1 MEGLEGLGMQE
12 IGEVIPSFVAQRAT
26 VLKAIDTVKT
36 RRDKK
41 GRLWPDGDSL
51 KILEQVLQTGE
62 PEYSVLAKWKAT
74 KNKSSE

>member
-26 VLKAIDTVKT
+26 VLKAIDAVKT

-51 KILEQVLQTGE
+51 KIGWDRQIGDGNGVIRRVQKG
-62 PEYSVLAKWKAT
+62 
-74 KNKSSE
+74 N